1 MTDLDTTSIT
11 TCALNK
17 NLSIKL
23 LNAAHAVQKI
33 IVIENL
39 LEHPQA
45 LIEFAAQHS
54 FTPAPGQASGKGYPG
69 VQLVPPSAYSQTITD
84 FIKPLIQKEFGV
96 AETLEMRKSECAISL
111 MTLKPKELNPA
122 QCVPHFDTSNINQ
135 FAIIL
140 YLCDQ
145 SHGGTA
151 FYRHNA
157 TGFEFITPQTSSQYF
172 DSFLA
177 ELKAQPPA
185 QEYFTDSNTQFTKLG
200 VLPAAVN
207 RMVIYRSC
215 TLHSPYL
222 TNPEHSIN
230 ADPRTGR
237 LTVNTF
243 VAF

>member
-1 MTDLDTTSIT
+1 MTDLSTLSISPY
-11 TCALNK
+11 ALNK

-23 LNAAHAVQKI
+23 LNAAHAMQKI

-45 LIEFAAQHS
+45 LIDYATLHNFK
-54 FTPAPGQASGKGYPG
+54 PAPGQAAGKGYPG
-69 VQLVPPSAYSQTITD
+69 VQLVPPSDYSQALID
-84 FIKPLIQKEFGV
+84 FVKPLIQKEFGV
-96 AETLEMRKSECAISL
+96 DETLDMHKSECVMSL
-111 MTLKPKELNPA
+111 MTLKESELSPA

-157 TGFEFITPQTSSQYF
+157 TGFEFITPQTSDRYF

-177 ELKAQPPA
+177 ELKAHPPA
-185 QEYFTDSNTQFTKLG
+185 QKYFTDSDVQFTKLG
-200 VLPAAVN
+200 VLPVAFN

-222 TNPEHSIN
+222 INPEHSIN

>member
-1 MTDLDTTSIT
+1 MTDFSTLGIFP
-11 TCALNK
+11 CALNK
-17 NLSIKL
+17 NLSITL
-23 LNAAHAVQKI
+23 LNAAHAMQKI

-45 LIEFAAQHS
+45 LIDYAALHN
-54 FTPAPGQASGKGYPG
+54 FKPAPGQTAGKGYPG
-69 VQLVPPSAYSQTITD
+69 IQLAPPTAYSQAISE
-84 FIKPLIQKEFGV
+84 FIKPLIQQEFGI
-96 AETLEMRKSECAISL
+96 AADAEMRKSECAMSL
-111 MTLKPKELNPA
+111 MTLKESELSPA

-157 TGFEFITPQTSSQYF
+157 TGFEFVIPQTSDHYF

-177 ELKAQPPA
+177 ELKAHPPA
-185 QEYFTDSNTQFTKLG
+185 QKYFTDSNAQFTKLG
-200 VLPAAVN
+200 VLPAAIN

-222 TNPEHSIN
+222 INPEHSIN

>member
-1 MTDLDTTSIT
+1 MADSFTTSINSY
-11 TCALNK
+11 ALNK

-23 LNAAHAVQKI
+23 LNEAHAMQKI
-33 IVIENL
+33 IVIDGL
-39 LEHPQA
+39 LRNPLT
-45 LIEFAAQHS
+45 LIDFAAQNS
-54 FTPAPGQASGKGYPG
+54 FKPAPGKVAGKGYPG
-69 VQLVPPSAYSQTITD
+69 IQLVPPTAYSQTITE

-111 MTLKPKELNPA
+111 MTLKPEELNPA
-122 QCVPHFDTSNINQ
+122 QSVPHFDTSNINQ

-157 TGFEFITPQTSSQYF
+157 TGLEFVTPQTSDLYF

-177 ELKAQPPA
+177 ELKAQPPIRK
-185 QEYFTDSNTQFTKLG
+185 YFTDSDAQFTKLG
-200 VLPAAVN
+200 VLPAAIN

-222 TNPEHSIN
+222 INPAHSIN
-230 ADPRTGR
+230 SDPRTGR
-237 LTVNTF
+237 LTVNSF